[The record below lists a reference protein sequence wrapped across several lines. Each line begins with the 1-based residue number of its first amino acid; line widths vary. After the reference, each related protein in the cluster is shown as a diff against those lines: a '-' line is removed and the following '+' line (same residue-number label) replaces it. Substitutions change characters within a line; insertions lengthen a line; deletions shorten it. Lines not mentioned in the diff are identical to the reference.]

1 MSRWA
6 GRVGTSGPVW
16 AAAPGTGTP
25 GRSRPPA
32 GIPASSPPGPAAA
45 GAGCGC
51 GRPRVS
57 VGVTAQ
63 VTVALP
69 TLLGLDDAPGEL
81 AGSGP
86 VPASVARELAAA
98 ASTWRRL
105 LTDPA
110 DGHLPTAPIRAYR
123 PTAAV
128 RAFVPA
134 RAGGVCAAR
143 GCTARHDLQLD
154 HDTPWPAG
162 PTGAGNT
169 VPLHQPHH
177 DAKTCGARCHRLH
190 PDSGA
195 LTQTSPLGR
204 SYTTTPLPP
213 LGEHPVPDPDLTA
226 LVRARLHRLVQH
238 TRRRAAGRPHT
249 TGPPEHAHH
258 PAG

>member
-1 MSRWA
+1 M
-6 GRVGTSGPVW
+6 
-16 AAAPGTGTP
+16 
-25 GRSRPPA
+25 
-32 GIPASSPPGPAAA
+32 
-45 GAGCGC
+45 
-51 GRPRVS
+51 
-57 VGVTAQ
+57 TAQ

-98 ASTWRRL
+98 ASRRL

-110 DGHLPTAPIRAYR
+110 DGHLLTAPIRAYR

-177 DAKTCGARCHRLH
+177 DAKTCGVRCHRLH

-204 SYTTTPLPP
+204 SYTTVPLPP
-213 LGEHPVPDPDLTA
+213 LGDPDLTA
-226 LVRARLHRLVQH
+226 LVRARLHRLVQR
-238 TRRRAAGRPHT
+238 TRRRGGPSQT
-249 TGPPEHAHH
+249 TGPPNTPTNP
-258 PAG
+258 PAERPCAVRMVPSRTLVGWTDVARSRSPLPRWPSSWPPPARQAERQRRRPMGPPKGRQRQQRRSRGR